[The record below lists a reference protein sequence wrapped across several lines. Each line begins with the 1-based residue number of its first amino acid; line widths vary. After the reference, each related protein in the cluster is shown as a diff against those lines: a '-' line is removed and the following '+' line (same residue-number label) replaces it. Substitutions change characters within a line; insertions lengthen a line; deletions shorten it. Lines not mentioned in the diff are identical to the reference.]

1 MLEQQRTCAAIHDLS
16 GAGKCSLTVALP
28 VLSVCGVE
36 TSVLPTA
43 VLSTHTGG
51 FTGFTYRDLT
61 EDLLPVARHWKK
73 AGFRFHALYSGF
85 LGSEAQIDLV
95 AEIFQMFREPGTFVV
110 VDPVMGDNGKLYQTY
125 TEEMAQSMVRLCR
138 RADLVVP
145 NITEA
150 CRLLEIPYREGPYTR
165 AFIGEVLAGLC
176 ELGPQKAVLT
186 GVYLEEKR
194 LGAACLDRKAGKPE
208 FFLRDRM
215 PGFYHGTGD
224 LFASVLVGGLFNGM
238 SLSEA
243 CDTAVEFT
251 HRSIVSTKEKSKD
264 FRFGPKFEEHLP
276 WLGEKMEECRKNLAK
291 SDDLRYNN

>member
-1 MLEQQRTCAAIHDLS
+1 MFTEQRTCAAIHDLS

-61 EDLLPVARHWKK
+61 EDLLPMARHWKE
-73 AGFRFHALYSGF
+73 AGFHFQALYSGF

-95 AEIFQMFREPGTFVV
+95 TEIFQMFREPGTFVV

-145 NITEA
+145 NLTEA
-150 CRLLEIPYREGPYTR
+150 CRLLEIPYQEGPYTES
-165 AFIGEVLAGLC
+165 FIGEVLAGLC
-176 ELGPQKAVLT
+176 GLGPGKAVLT
-186 GVYLEEKR
+186 GVYLEEDR
-194 LGAACLDRKAGKPE
+194 LGAACLDSKTGRPE
-208 FFLRDRM
+208 FFLRDRLE
-215 PGFYHGTGD
+215 GLYHGTGD
-224 LFASVLVGGLFNGM
+224 LFASTLLGGLFNGM

-243 CDTAVEFT
+243 CDVAVEFT
-251 HRSIVSTKEKSKD
+251 HKTIASTKEKSKD

-276 WLGEKMEECRKNLAK
+276 WLGRKMEEYRKNLAK
-291 SDDLRYNN
+291 SANLRYNI